1 MTLVL
6 CVYTALHLNIPAP
19 NLTAF
24 DACMRKGKWVL
35 MGCFAPE
42 LVVFVAWCQRRQA
55 SRLLGQMR
63 EVPGDTYRHWTMT
76 HSFYATMGGFVLNTA
91 QEGQDPYIPGSPR
104 LYLLPEGT
112 AALAKMGLLPPVSKD
127 YILDKSNADGL
138 AKLIVVAQSG
148 WFTLQLLT
156 RWAMKLPVTPLELTT
171 MAHAVCALATYFLWW
186 EKPLDI
192 YDPTVVDGEWAAPV
206 AALMWMFSRL
216 SSKRFGSRLGG
227 NSSRPLAECDDIYWI
242 DDPRTLL
249 DTLQPHP
256 LASNED
262 TSSQSVSADHIM
274 LFDLSRGSAFYRK
287 LLPGDSTS
295 RQYVTPSMATESKT
309 KPVGIGLM
317 ASEVVV
323 SVGIGIKYSRRWGKP
338 YPIRLDRVTLK
349 RWELF
354 RQCIR
359 DFPELPSLLKRAAVT
374 SPMEHICP
382 PLDPSGPVAHALRD
396 HIRTVSGDPG
406 MCGVEDIQ
414 YNYTTRILR
423 NLGIELLIV
432 LLVCAL
438 AYGAIHAAAWND
450 PFPSGHELVLWKTSC
465 VYVAT
470 CGPVAATLW
479 LVFFSDAVLDREMI
493 KGEIGC
499 SGNHWFW
506 ISWIQI
512 GLSLLAIPA
521 AVFYVLTR
529 IYLVVEAFVS
539 LRSLPSGAYSSTEWT
554 QYLPHL

>member
-1 MTLVL
+1 MATNSTIVTGWVPEPEGRGTFGILRSCIMTLVL

-24 DACMRKGKWVL
+24 AACMRKGKWVL

-55 SRLLGQMR
+55 TRLLGQMR
-63 EVPGDTYRHWTMT
+63 EVPGDTYRLWTMT

-192 YDPTVVDGEWAAPV
+192 CDPTVVDGEWAAPV

-242 DDPRTLL
+242 DDPRALL

-256 LASNED
+256 LASYED
-262 TSSQSVSADHIM
+262 TSSQSVSADHVM

-287 LLPGDSTS
+287 LLPDDSTS
-295 RQYVTPSMATESKT
+295 RQY
-309 KPVGIGLM
+309 
-317 ASEVVV
+317 
-323 SVGIGIKYSRRWGKP
+323 P
-338 YPIRLDRVTLK
+338 YPIRLDRVTLR

-359 DFPELPSLLKRAAVT
+359 DFPELPSLLKRATVT

-382 PLDPSGPVAHALRD
+382 PLDPSGPVLHALRD
-396 HIRTVSGDPG
+396 HIRTVSGGPG

-423 NLGIELLIV
+423 NLGLELLIV
-432 LLVCAL
+432 LVVCAL

-450 PFPSGHELVLWKTSC
+450 HFPSGHELVVWKTSC

-479 LVFFSDAVLDREMI
+479 LVFFSDAVLDKETI

-512 GLSLLAIPA
+512 GLFFLAFPA
-521 AVFYVLTR
+521 AVFYVLAR